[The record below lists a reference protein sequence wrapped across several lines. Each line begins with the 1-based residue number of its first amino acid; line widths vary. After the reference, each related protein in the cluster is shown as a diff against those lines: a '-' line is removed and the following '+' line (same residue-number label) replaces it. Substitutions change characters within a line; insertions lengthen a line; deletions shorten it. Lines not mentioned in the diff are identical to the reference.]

1 MDVDSAENAV
11 KVEQTDDSCRLKII
25 EVVSLARE
33 TDDGSCTLRITKIV
47 SLARD
52 TDDINGN
59 YYTEVEEENLESVK
73 QEPEDVCCFIFV
85 IFNFS

>member
-1 MDVDSAENAV
+1 MDVDSVENAV
-11 KVEQTDDSCRLKII
+11 KVEQ
-25 EVVSLARE
+25 

-52 TDDINGN
+52 TDDVIGN
-59 YYTEVEEENLESVK
+59 YFTEGEEENLEAAK